1 MGKDKKGDREDEKM
15 QGIIS
20 MAGLIAYVVASIE
33 KMKDPRQPRACH
45 QLGVLTLV
53 ANNAQSIK

>member
-1 MGKDKKGDREDEKM
+1 LRDLEITPE
-15 QGIIS
+15 
-20 MAGLIAYVVASIE
+20 SIKQVLKILLE
-33 KMKDPRQPRACH
+33 ERKETKQRIEEPRACH

>member
-1 MGKDKKGDREDEKM
+1 MLKGLSNKESRILMRLPWFDKDF
-15 QGIIS
+15 QGLGCSNTGGINPVS
-20 MAGLIAYVVASIE
+20 L
-33 KMKDPRQPRACH
+33 RACH

>member
-1 MGKDKKGDREDEKM
+1 VAFLKK
-15 QGIIS
+15 
-20 MAGLIAYVVASIE
+20 
-33 KMKDPRQPRACH
+33 PRACH